1 MDARSATA
9 ANKRKV
15 RAELLHE
22 LRYAYEN
29 GASIRTLV
37 ASTGRSYGSI
47 HSLLLESGTTMRGR
61 GGPNHRT
68 KRLPN

>member
-1 MDARSATA
+1 MRNSDQAR
-9 ANKRKV
+9 
-15 RAELLHE
+15 EQLLGE
-22 LRYAYEN
+22 LRYAYEG

-47 HSLLLESGTTMRGR
+47 HSLLLESGTTMRSR

-68 KRLPN
+68 QLR